1 MEWRRGKNS
10 KCFLSLEKRNF
21 TNKLIKALDVNGTIE
36 KEQDKISKE
45 QYNYNHAL
53 YSEKLN
59 KDDKSYKDSLNT
71 FLTNN
76 NMPQLNEEQKQ
87 AYNCL

>member
-1 MEWRRGKNS
+1 MAQLKKTPG
-10 KCFLSLEKRNF
+10 
-21 TNKLIKALDVNGTIE
+21 
-36 KEQDKISKE
+36 KISKE
-45 QYNYNHAL
+45 QSKYYQAL

-76 NMPQLNEEQKQ
+76 NMPQLTEEHKQ
-87 AYNCL
+87 ACDKTITK